1 MRVAIQSAVLA
12 AATVLAG
19 AAHADEQ
26 LRREALALFGRL
38 QAPAAPASADVELGR
53 TLFWDERISADGK
66 TSCGSCH
73 FARDWGADRRSF
85 SPDARGKL
93 TSRHSPTVF
102 NSMNQPALR
111 WLSDRKTG
119 AEQAEG
125 SLTGSLGFA
134 SRDAG
139 LEMMRK
145 FDYLAA
151 FRAAYPQDADPMTT
165 KNYGRAVAA
174 YQATLVTPAPFD
186 RFLGGEDGALT
197 PQQTS
202 GLRAFMANGCGACHS
217 GALLGGST
225 NQRFGLVKDY
235 WLETGSAK
243 VDLGRLAATKKEDDK
258 YVFRVPMLRNVA
270 KTAPY
275 FHDGSVTSLDRAV
288 RIMASVQLGKT
299 LDDAT
304 TASIVAFLES
314 LTGEVPAN
322 YAPPGRRPDL

>member
-1 MRVAIQSAVLA
+1 MKFVIQTSMFAAAIVLA
-12 AATVLAG
+12 AQVQ
-19 AAHADEQ
+19 ADEQ
-26 LRREALALFGRL
+26 LRREALGLFGRI
-38 QAPAAPASADVELGR
+38 QAPAAAATPEVQLGR
-53 TLFWDERISADGK
+53 ALYWDERISADGK

-73 FARDWGADRRSF
+73 FARDWGADRRAF
-85 SPDARGKL
+85 SPDARGAL
-93 TSRHSPTVF
+93 TSRHSPTIF
-102 NSMNQPALR
+102 NSMAQPALR

-134 SRDAG
+134 SRDAA
-139 LEMMRK
+139 LEAIRK
-145 FDYLAA
+145 LDYLAA
-151 FRAAYPQDADPMTT
+151 FRAAYPQEAEPMSTR
-165 KNYGRAVAA
+165 NYGRAVAA
-174 YQATLVTPAPFD
+174 YEATLVTPAPFD
-186 RFLGGEDGALT
+186 RFLGGDDSALT
-197 PQQTS
+197 AAQKS

-217 GALLGGST
+217 GALLGGSM

-243 VDLGRLAATKKEDDK
+243 VDLGRFAATKKEEDK

-275 FHDGSVTSLDRAV
+275 FHDGSVERLDRAV

-322 YAPPGRRPDL
+322 YAPPGRKPDL